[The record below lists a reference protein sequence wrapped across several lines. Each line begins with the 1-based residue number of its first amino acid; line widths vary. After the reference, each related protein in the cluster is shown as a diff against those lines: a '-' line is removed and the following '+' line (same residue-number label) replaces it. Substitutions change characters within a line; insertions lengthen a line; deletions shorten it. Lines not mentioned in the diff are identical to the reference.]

1 MSYQEKTALYIVGMG
16 MNTLVFKYLLNDS
29 ISVATDDFEYMH
41 NIYICCK
48 VTIFH
53 DFQHFTVVFSRD
65 IQKADIT
72 KKLQKVDTRSKVSC
86 LVFQVHIIDK
96 WQCCLVCI
104 CCLGS

>member
-72 KKLQKVDTRSKVSC
+72 KKLQRLTPGLRC
-86 LVFQVHIIDK
+86 LVLCFRYI
-96 WQCCLVCI
+96 
-104 CCLGS
+104 